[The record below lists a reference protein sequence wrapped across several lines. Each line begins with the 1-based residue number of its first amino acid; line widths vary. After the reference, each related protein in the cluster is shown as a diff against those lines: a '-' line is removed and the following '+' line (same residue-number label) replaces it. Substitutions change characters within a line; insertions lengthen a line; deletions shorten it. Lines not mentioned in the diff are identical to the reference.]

1 MKNMKTL
8 TDLELMDHVGD
19 PKGKSGYCSKPK
31 RVRISFI
38 SNGMAQESEY
48 I

>member
-1 MKNMKTL
+1 MKTL
-8 TDLELMDHVGD
+8 TDLELIVHVGD
-19 PKGKSGYCSKPK
+19 PKGKSGFYNKQK

-38 SNGMAQESEY
+38 SNDNAQESEY

>member
-1 MKNMKTL
+1 MKTL
-8 TDLELMDHVGD
+8 TDLELMVHVGD
-19 PKGKSGYCSKPK
+19 PKGKSMYYNKPK

-38 SNGMAQESEY
+38 SNGLAQESEY